1 MWRLVENPKTKKK
14 LTDWTFKGAWTKQ
27 TINSVLQSLSSLKEK
42 KYPKNHCGKDKTWR
56 QNLEIENLDLSMMIC
71 LLLWRA

>member
-1 MWRLVENPKTKKK
+1 MWRLVENPKTKKN
-14 LTDWTFKGAWTKQ
+14 LPDWTFKGAWTKQ

-42 KYPKNHCGKDKTWR
+42 KYPKNNCGKDKTWR
-56 QNLEIENLDLSMMIC
+56 QNLEIIKSWSIHDVC